1 MKKREEALAAKEN
14 EIKAKEEKLLDQSQN
29 NNKKND
35 SKQETLESLGK
46 KYALKNMTI
55 LPLIILHNSLW
66 SGSRILIFS
75 KNLFP

>member
-46 KYALKNMTI
+46 KYICLKKI
-55 LPLIILHNSLW
+55 WPVYPLDNTA
-66 SGSRILIFS
+66 
-75 KNLFP
+75 

>member
-46 KYALKNMTI
+46 KYICLKKI
-55 LPLIILHNSLW
+55 RPVCPLDNTA
-66 SGSRILIFS
+66 
-75 KNLFP
+75 